1 MVCFTKK
8 YSYQTKVTDPD
19 INPINCFLPPSKAIY
34 AGWWYG
40 TLLPETDIKYFTT
53 MEFQEGEKNHLVSV
67 HPNELAITTPQKNTL
82 KSVEYMEY
90 KISFSNLLKT
100 IMCIRNQ
107 HSASSFYY
115 FFFLIKARETE
126 QNRQLKIL
134 SSKLSC
140 QWKKWKTPV
149 LYQRGICI
157 WLMAPKLEA

>member
-1 MVCFTKK
+1 
-8 YSYQTKVTDPD
+8 
-19 INPINCFLPPSKAIY
+19 
-34 AGWWYG
+34 
-40 TLLPETDIKYFTT
+40 

-115 FFFLIKARETE
+115 FFF
-126 QNRQLKIL
+126 
-134 SSKLSC
+134 
-140 QWKKWKTPV
+140 
-149 LYQRGICI
+149 
-157 WLMAPKLEA
+157 